1 MNQGIIIRSKWSQVM
16 GQPEET
22 QRMDSGEVPY
32 WHAKI
37 ENYLRTLPRK
47 DVYMAKLNSAH
58 RTDFGYPIGINMKV
72 AGNWDLLLLDLTSL
86 KDFMDDP
93 DFGKP

>member
-1 MNQGIIIRSKWSQVM
+1 
-16 GQPEET
+16 
-22 QRMDSGEVPY
+22 MDSGEVPY